1 MRDTDAIYDTET
13 VTTKSTTGGIMTPI
27 TESSIGE
34 ASVLKWLS
42 SNIDDTF
49 GPWKVTR
56 NAEPEANQIFLII
69 DKSSGRALTCHNGEV
84 RLESGTN
91 LGRHWQWHCAEKDGF
106 FGFQNV
112 AEGGFLGH
120 DFWWHICAREKHH
133 LGWECIS
140 VDRRPGGGY
149 WIKLLHWWTY
159 WQLSARTDHNGLFAE
174 RDSGTLWEFV
184 RVHVY

>member
-1 MRDTDAIYDTET
+1 MRDIDAVHDAET
-13 VTTKSTTGGIMTPI
+13 VTPESTTGGIMTPI
-27 TESSIGE
+27 TESSRVA
-34 ASVLKWLS
+34 ASVVEWLS
-42 SNIDDTF
+42 SNTDET
-49 GPWKVTR
+49 W

-69 DKSSGRALTCHNGEV
+69 DKSSGRGLTCHNGEV
-84 RLESGTN
+84 RLEARTN
-91 LGRHWQWHCAEKDGF
+91 IGRNWQWRCVEKDGF

-149 WIKLLHWWTY
+149 WMKLLHWWTY

-174 RDSGTLWEFV
+174 RHNGTLWEFV
-184 RVHVY
+184 RVDAN